1 MNKLFS
7 AINFI
12 KNQRK
17 VLISVFL
24 TTGILSAMVDVL
36 IVFQHPK
43 IFKSN
48 ASSPYVVF
56 KNASG
61 QVLFVNKDNIPTSE
75 SPEVIIELNPS
86 KQPRSYKVS
95 ETPNGLAQMEPKP
108 YQPPVKFAYQ
118 FKNIHNNLSTLFV
131 EFLYSDGSFQ
141 KVTSS
146 IEINSQS
153 VSTPEFISSANFYK
167 LPYDKRLW
175 GYEVKPDQDF
185 GSRVIFTLNKEY
197 GFARL
202 DIIEGESQKDLA
214 SLTDEIIKKSILN
227 PPLKELIQ
235 FKGKPAYLVTYT
247 EKVLGQDTYFYQQIV
262 KSNNKFLIFEKRF
275 PKLGDSQNYLD
286 NLLRSISLEG
296 DNPSKVKGVS
306 GYSTTLT
313 TAELVDLVRPSIAS
327 IAHSF
332 CVEINNLAP
341 DLSKLSQAQYNFCGV
356 SKGSGFIVNE
366 KGIVATNGHVA
377 KIYPEEG
384 LITNLPY
391 EGGKAFALD
400 LIRNEDFYSQL
411 NSNPQYLDRF
421 LTEIFSLIDKKA
433 ISLNITSEKYYV
445 NMGSEPIKVDQQ
457 TVIPSATTYTASLI
471 DFDYPNRY
479 SADSIIR
486 KVYPSNSDVALL
498 KIENSPNLFPALS
511 LGMIDN
517 LKEGQDV
524 IVVGYPTLV
533 EGGDNPGAS
542 ISYKTS
548 QKPTVTRGIVS
559 SIKQDA
565 SGRTIIQTDASIDH
579 GNSGGPAFDSSA
591 SVIGI
596 ATFMLE
602 SQSGHF
608 NFLRSVS
615 DLKELMSKNK
625 IDNKQADLT
634 SYWKKGLDSYKNR
647 QYGKAIEYFEKVEK
661 LSPTHPTVKEFIESS
676 KKAITKGESLEGL
689 TGFVKN
695 EKNSNI
701 FLIIF
706 GGVSLVSFMSA
717 GFLTILPLFAKE
729 ETNTPYI

>member
-1 MNKLFS
+1 
-7 AINFI
+7 
-12 KNQRK
+12 
-17 VLISVFL
+17 
-24 TTGILSAMVDVL
+24 MVDVL
-36 IVFQHPK
+36 IVFQHPQ

-48 ASSPYVVF
+48 ASNPYVVF

-61 QVLFVNKDNIPTSE
+61 EILSVNQDNIPVSE
-75 SPEVIIELNPS
+75 SSEVFIELNPL
-86 KQPRSYKVS
+86 KQPQFYKIA
-95 ETPNGLAQMEPKP
+95 ETPAELVQASQKP
-108 YQPPVKFAYQ
+108 YQSPAKFAFQ
-118 FKNIHNNLSTLFV
+118 FKNIQNNSATLFV
-131 EFLYSDGSFQ
+131 EFIYPDKTSE
-141 KVTSS
+141 KITSS
-146 IEINSQS
+146 IKINSQTSS
-153 VSTPEFISSANFYK
+153 VSQFISSTNFYK
-167 LPYDKRLW
+167 LPYDQRLW
-175 GYEVKPDQDF
+175 KYEVKPDQDF

-202 DIIEGESQKDLA
+202 DIMEGDSKKDLA
-214 SLTDEIIKKSILN
+214 SLTDEIIKKSILS

-235 FKGKPAYLVTYT
+235 FKGKPAYLITYT

-262 KSNNKFLIFEKRF
+262 KSNNKFLIFEKRV
-275 PKLGDSQNYLD
+275 PQLGDSQNYLE
-286 NLLRSISLEG
+286 NLLQSISIEG
-296 DNPSKVKGVS
+296 ESSSTVKGVS
-306 GYSTTLT
+306 STSTSLT
-313 TAELVDLVRPSIAS
+313 TAELVDLVRPSIAN

-332 CVEINNLAP
+332 CVEITNLAP
-341 DLSKLSQAQYNFCGV
+341 DLSKLSQPQYNFCGV

-384 LITNLPY
+384 LVTNLLY

-400 LIRNEDFYSQL
+400 LIRNEDFYNQL
-411 NSNPQYLDRF
+411 NSNPQHLDRF

-433 ISLNITSEKYYV
+433 ISLNITNEKFYI
-445 NMGSEPIKVDQQ
+445 NMGSEPIKIDQQ
-457 TVIPSATTYTASLI
+457 TVIPSTTTYTASLI

-479 SADSIIR
+479 SADTIIR

-591 SVIGI
+591 QVIGI

-608 NFLRSVS
+608 NFLRSVA

-625 IDNKQADLT
+625 IDNQQADLT
-634 SYWKKGLDSYKNR
+634 SDWKKGLENYRNR

-661 LSPTHPTVKEFIESS
+661 LSPTHPTVKELIKSS
-676 KKAITKGESLEGL
+676 KTSITKGESLEGL
-689 TGFVKN
+689 TGFVKS
-695 EKNSNI
+695 EKNSNT
-701 FLIIF
+701 LLVIF
-706 GGVSLVSFMSA
+706 GGISVVSFMLA
-717 GFLTILPLFAKE
+717 GFLTMLPLFAKE
-729 ETNTPYI
+729 ETNSLT